1 MEINADIVDFKYIP
15 KMHNE
20 TAFNYLKSYS
30 VCYILMSNFLGGG
43 FL

>member
-1 MEINADIVDFKYIP
+1 MEIIVDNIDFKYIP

-20 TAFNYLKSYS
+20 TAFSCLKSYS
-30 VCYILMSNFLGGG
+30 VCYILISNFLGGG